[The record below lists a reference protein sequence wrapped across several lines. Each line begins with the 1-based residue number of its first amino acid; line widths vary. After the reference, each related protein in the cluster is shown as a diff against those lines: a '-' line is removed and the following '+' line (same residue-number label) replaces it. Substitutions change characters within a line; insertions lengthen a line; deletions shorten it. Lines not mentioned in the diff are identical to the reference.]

1 MKVNKS
7 GTIINIS
14 TTLHW
19 NGSWGLLH
27 ACAAKAGVDAMT
39 KVLAVEWGPYGVNVN
54 GIVPGPIE
62 GTEGF
67 SRLSLTNVNN
77 KKKTDKAFEKPN

>member
-7 GTIINIS
+7 GVIINIS
-14 TTLHW
+14 ANIQWT
-19 NGSWGLLH
+19 GAFGLIH
-27 ACAAKAGVDAMT
+27 GCAAKAGVDAMT

-54 GIVPGPIE
+54 GIIPGPIE

-67 SRLSLTNVNN
+67 ARL
-77 KKKTDKAFEKPN
+77 